1 MNYKTNLKRLI
12 IASSLVMMTNMSYAE
27 QYKRFSVS
35 AGWMHVMPQGKA
47 NPFNINTKVNPTQKY
62 AVGEISQNAFLNSV
76 SSSALMDDG
85 AGNGGTMPAKEF
97 LEQIFALD
105 SMGSG
110 SSLASF
116 LGLLTD
122 NGDQTS
128 PVNSNASGGAILSGI
143 DQWKAQGTGLE
154 AEDVDTL
161 GITLNYY
168 LNDHVSIQ
176 FIGGI
181 PPKVDIKGKG
191 EIIANMKGVAFPDEN
206 NVIGVKDLFLSTGLD
221 LQQDIPITNLGN
233 KNKASSV
240 RAWTPAL
247 EVQYQFGKTG
257 INKFRPFVGAGIMYA
272 HFNEIELDHSIEAD
286 LKAAGHMIQNILDG
300 KGGAAL
306 EGKISSAD
314 PQIRVKTT
322 DAIAPL
328 FTLGATYDLNSE
340 WYGIASVSY
349 AKLNNR
355 ATIDVINK
363 NDGNELIHS
372 STKIDIDP
380 LITYVGIGYRF

>member
-1 MNYKTNLKRLI
+1 MDYKINLKSLI
-12 IASSLVMMTNMSYAE
+12 IACSLVTMPNMSYAE
-27 QYKRFSVS
+27 QFKRFSVS

-47 NPFNINTKVNPTQKY
+47 NPFNINTKVNPNQKY
-62 AVGEISQNAFLNSV
+62 AVGEISQDAFLNSV
-76 SSSALMDDG
+76 TNSAVMVDG
-85 AGNGGTMPAKEF
+85 TTPAKDF
-97 LEQIFALD
+97 LAQAFAFD
-105 SMGSG
+105 TIAPG
-110 SSLASF
+110 SSLAS
-116 LGLLTD
+116 LIGLLTD
-122 NGDQTS
+122 NADQTS
-128 PVNSNASGGAILSGI
+128 SVNSNASGGAILKGI

-191 EIIANMKGVAFPDEN
+191 EIIANMNGVAFPDDN
-206 NVIGVKDLFLSTGLD
+206 NLFGIKDFFLSSGLE

-233 KNKASSV
+233 RKKASSV

-257 INKFRPFVGAGIMYA
+257 VNKFRPFVGAGIMYA
-272 HFNEIELDHSIEAD
+272 HFNQIELDHSIEAD

-306 EGKISSAD
+306 EGKMSSAD
-314 PQIRVKTT
+314 PQIRIKTT

-363 NDGNELIHS
+363 NNGNELIHS

-380 LITYVGIGYRF
+380 LITYVGVGYRF